1 MGLLHSFVKLQ
12 TSSLFMK
19 LKNTNIIALR
29 ILAIAASIISA
40 HAAVVNVTTSN
51 FTSGAGSFP
60 DTINANA
67 GGATSVTIVAGSFI
81 TGDAAATSALNVN
94 VTGYTTFNSGTLQGN
109 GAAAAATV
117 AATTTINNQAFATIR
132 STTNQGINITAGTG
146 SIINNSNLIE
156 GGADGISSATN
167 TLTVKNLLAISEI
180 KPVRVSFN
188 ECRTN
193 LPPSY
198 EQTNIAPA
206 SFRLPAFRLMREQQ
220 HRELRHAACTGGRCR
235 GDHSTRPSHL
245 RPSSL
250 RGHLGSRCTADRAIA
265 IQHRNGNRRDHGH
278 RYNAQPEGSPG
289 ILRGP
294 G

>member
-1 MGLLHSFVKLQ
+1 
-12 TSSLFMK
+12 MK

-51 FTSGAGSFP
+51 FTSVAGSFP

-109 GAAAAATV
+109 GAAAATV

-167 TLTVKNLLAISEI
+167 TLTVNNLLAISEI
-180 KPVRVSFN
+180 RGITGAGSDGIQAQDGLIVVNNGKISGVDNGIDSTSGSDI
-188 ECRTN
+188 TN
-193 LPPSY
+193 
-198 EQTNIAPA
+198 NAGA
-206 SFRLPAFRLMREQQ
+206 SITST
-220 HRELRHAACTGGRCR
+220 TGNGRMANSNC
-235 GDHSTRPSHL
+235 
-245 RPSSL
+245 
-250 RGHLGSRCTADRAIA
+250 
-265 IQHRNGNRRDHGH
+265 
-278 RYNAQPEGSPG
+278 
-289 ILRGP
+289 
-294 G
+294 